1 MSKKG
6 IKIHQKSVPGRLY
19 QAGRLEGGAK
29 TAGSRSVRKPKQSS
43 K

>member
-6 IKIHQKSVPGRLY
+6 IKIHQKSVTGRLY
-19 QAGRLEGGAK
+19 QASRLDGGAK
-29 TAGSRSVRKPKQSS
+29 RSGSTNIRKPKKSG

>member
-6 IKIHQKSVPGRLY
+6 MKIHQKSMPGRLY
-19 QAGRLEGGAK
+19 QASRLEGGAK
-29 TAGSRSVRKPKQSS
+29 RALSRNIRKPKQS